1 MRLLLTLL
9 SDCEFP
15 AALVGSGARWST
27 SGIYHL
33 EVYMAFSPGIHS
45 FWQYLAFFHVLWHSI
60 WHSIWRLYWH
70 TFCMVFILAFF
81 QAFYLGSILTFYLS
95 GIFSGVHSGRILT
108 FFLAYVSGISSDI
121 LSGWYIGCSLWLR
134 SRSGGELWG
143 ARGGGQAG
151 NALILKL
158 RWRSGGEHCD
168 PASACSWGPAGITP
182 LILCLLFG
190 VWRRTLRS
198 SACSWGPA
206 GITPLILCLLFG
218 SGGEHCD
225 LALAVEVRRGS
236 LLWSCAFCSGLA
248 ANTAI

>member
-45 FWQYLAFFHVLWHSI
+45 FWQYLACFHVLWHSI

-121 LSGWYIGCSLWLR
+121 LSGNSEELAVEVRRGTLW
-134 SRSGGELWG
+134 SWNC
-143 ARGGGQAG
+143 GGGPAENTAIQP
-151 NALILKL
+151 AL
-158 RWRSGGEHCD
+158 
-168 PASACSWGPAGITP
+168 P
-182 LILCLLFG
+182 
-190 VWRRTLRS
+190 
-198 SACSWGPA
+198 
-206 GITPLILCLLFG
+206 
-218 SGGEHCD
+218 
-225 LALAVEVRRGS
+225 VEVRRGS
-236 LLWSCAFCSGLA
+236 LLWSCACCSGLA